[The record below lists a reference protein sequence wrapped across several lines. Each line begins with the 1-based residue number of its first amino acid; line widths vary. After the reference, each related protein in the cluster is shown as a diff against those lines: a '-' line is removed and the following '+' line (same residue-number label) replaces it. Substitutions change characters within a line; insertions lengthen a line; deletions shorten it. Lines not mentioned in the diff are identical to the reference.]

1 MKIVLSPAKSIDTS
15 NVSKYQDVTLPIFER
30 ETTTLVN
37 KLAKM
42 KAKKLMELMGIS
54 RDLAELNELR
64 FNNFEFPKEQTA
76 EIVPAAF
83 AFSGE
88 VYRGLD
94 VHSLSADEL
103 IRANASIRILSGLY
117 GVLKPLDLMTPY
129 RLEMGTRWAITP
141 KLTSLY
147 QFWGSKPTDFLKK
160 ELEKNEPIIN
170 LASAEYFKVIDPKR
184 IKHQIIT
191 PVFKEF
197 KDGQYKI
204 VMMYAKHARGAMA
217 RYIVQNDIKNPEE
230 LKLYTV
236 DGYAY
241 AENLSSEKE
250 WVFVR

>member
-1 MKIVLSPAKSIDTS
+1 MKILLSPAKSIDTS
-15 NVSKYQDVTLPIFER
+15 NVPKCQGVTLPFFEK
-30 ETTTLVN
+30 ETTVLV
-37 KLAKM
+37 KKMAKM
-42 KAKKLMELMGIS
+42 NVKKIMELMGIS
-54 RDLAELNELR
+54 RDLAELNVDR
-64 FNNFEFPKEQTA
+64 YKHFEFPQGQTDR
-76 EIVPAAF
+76 IVPSAF

-94 VHSLSADEL
+94 VYSFSEDEL
-103 IRANASIRILSGLY
+103 NRANQSIRILSGLY
-117 GVLKPLDLMTPY
+117 GILKPLDLMTPY
-129 RLEMGTRWAITP
+129 RLEMGTRWPISA
-141 KLTSLY
+141 KASSLY

-160 ELEKNEPIIN
+160 ELSKNEPIIN
-170 LASAEYFKVIDPKR
+170 LASAEYFKVIDQKR
-184 IKHQIIT
+184 LKSPIIT

-217 RYIVQNDIKNPEE
+217 RYIVQHDVQYSEE

-236 DGYAY
+236 DGYSY

>member
-1 MKIVLSPAKSIDTS
+1 MKILLSPAKSIDTS
-15 NVSKYQDVTLPIFER
+15 NVSKYQDVTLPIFEK

-54 RDLAELNELR
+54 HELAELNEQR
-64 FNNFEFPKEQTA
+64 FKHFEFPKVQTD

-94 VHSLSADEL
+94 FHSLSSDEL
-103 IRANASIRILSGLY
+103 NRANTSIRILSGLY
-117 GVLKPLDLMTPY
+117 GILKPMDLMTPY

-141 KLTSLY
+141 KVGSLY
-147 QFWGSKPTDFLKK
+147 QFWGNKPTDFLKK
-160 ELEKNEPIIN
+160 ELGGDESIIN
-170 LASAEYFKVIDPKR
+170 LASSEYFKVIDFKR
-184 IKHQIIT
+184 LKNQVIT

-197 KDGQYKI
+197 KEGQYKI

-217 RYIVQNDIKNPEE
+217 RYIIHHNIQHPEE
-230 LKLYTV
+230 LKLYNV